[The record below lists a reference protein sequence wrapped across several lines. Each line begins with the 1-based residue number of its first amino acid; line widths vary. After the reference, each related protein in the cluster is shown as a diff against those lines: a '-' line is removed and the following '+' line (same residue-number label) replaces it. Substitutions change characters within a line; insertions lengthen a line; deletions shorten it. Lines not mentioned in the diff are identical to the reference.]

1 MSQATINGN
10 EIFTT
15 YGLTIMAGMETFL
28 AYPKRKDSVSHD
40 WPEEEGIDIDLSE
53 PHFEAREFTLKVLL
67 MGADRADF
75 KTKYYGLFA
84 ELSSANNMELYFTD
98 IDQTFT
104 VYFKTQQNV
113 SKVKRRLDT
122 QNVGVTFDLV
132 FGESD
137 PNDNI
142 DVFIVTDLDEFIIA

>member
-1 MSQATINGN
+1 MQATLNDN
-10 EIFTT
+10 DIFSA
-15 YGLTIMAGMETFL
+15 YGLTIMSGMETFL

-67 MGADRADF
+67 MGADRTDF
-75 KTKYYGLFA
+75 KAKYYSLFA

-98 IDQTFT
+98 LDQIFT
-104 VYFKTQQNV
+104 VYFKAQNNV
-113 SKVKRRLDT
+113 SKVKRKLDS
-122 QNVGVTFDLV
+122 QNVGVSFDLV

-142 DVFIVTDLDEFIIA
+142 DVFIVTDLDEYIIA